1 MIDTL
6 ILNNVIDINPR
17 NHEGTTPLHL
27 AVMNGQI
34 EVWKFMAIIVD
45 ETNTEGGINQKN
57 NEGETPL
64 HRAAHRLSRNI
75 LCDNV

>member
-1 MIDTL
+1 MIYTL

-45 ETNTEGGINQKN
+45 EKNTEGGINPKK
-57 NEGETPL
+57 
-64 HRAAHRLSRNI
+64 
-75 LCDNV
+75 

>member
-45 ETNTEGGINQKN
+45 EKNTEGGINPKK
-57 NEGETPL
+57 
-64 HRAAHRLSRNI
+64 
-75 LCDNV
+75 